1 MDSFGMDGL
10 ASDMLSPLSAVSATP
25 EAAVPASMVRS
36 GELGLLMFRQV
47 SHTVTEEATDLVERI
62 QRITVGHSSGS
73 LVASDPE
80 GPDPQ
85 LMINTP
91 SRPRYSPMPICEEPL
106 KDWVEGIRAAA
117 HNARQKAACR

>member
-1 MDSFGMDGL
+1 MDGL
-10 ASDMLSPLSAVSATP
+10 ASDMLSPLSAVNATP